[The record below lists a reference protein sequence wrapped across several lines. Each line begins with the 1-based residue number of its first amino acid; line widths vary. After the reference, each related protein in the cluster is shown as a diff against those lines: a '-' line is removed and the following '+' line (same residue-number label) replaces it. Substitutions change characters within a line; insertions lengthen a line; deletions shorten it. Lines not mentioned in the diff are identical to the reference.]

1 MTKFSPTGRA
11 PSEPVMQNIPIR
23 TPIGAAIK
31 RALYGVNLAKGEDQ
45 AALLLIASDGSCR
58 DIVNLTELRTL
69 TAHRKEDREKIAR
82 ALVLLAQGHGAQFE
96 RTDDRSCIT
105 LTIGLAGVGAMID
118 IDAIQGGTASLISWH
133 NIEHPARCFT
143 PRFCKLVGDPIQA
156 RPHHKASSIPADWYS
171 LAMMLDAGLLLAAR
185 REAFLPG

>member
-1 MTKFSPTGRA
+1 MTRQIF
-11 PSEPVMQNIPIR
+11 
-23 TPIGAAIK
+23 
-31 RALYGVNLAKGEDQ
+31 GVDMADKPNQ
-45 AALLLIASDGSCR
+45 AALAIISADGACR

-69 TAHRKEDREKIAR
+69 TAHRKTDREKIAR
-82 ALVLLAQGHGAQFE
+82 ALILLAQGHGAQFE
-96 RTDDRSCIT
+96 RMDDRSCIT

-133 NIEHPARCFT
+133 NMEHPARCFT
-143 PRFCKLVGDPIQA
+143 PRFCKMVGDPIQA
-156 RPHHKASSIPADWYS
+156 RPHHKASSIPVDWYS